1 MAKLDGRAIRF
12 AAGLAIAALT
22 IAASPAKSGRSGQ
35 PLAALARLQP
45 GLWQI
50 RELSND
56 RAVPQSI
63 CIVDPTML
71 LQVKHYKEPC
81 SRLVIADQADGA
93 TVHYTCPANGFG
105 RTSLRVE
112 TSRLAK
118 IDTQGIIDK
127 TPFAFRAEA
136 RLVGPCSPKRSA
148 RR

>member
-1 MAKLDGRAIRF
+1 MGKLDVRAIRF
-12 AAGLAIAALT
+12 CAGLAIGAIA
-22 IAASPAKSGRSGQ
+22 IAASPPKSGQ
-35 PLAALARLQP
+35 PLAALSRLQP

-50 RELSND
+50 RELGND
-56 RAVPQSI
+56 RATPQSI
-63 CIVDPTML
+63 CIADPTML

-81 SRLVIADQADGA
+81 SRLVIADEADQA

-118 IDTQGIIDK
+118 IDTQGIVDK

-136 RLVGPCSPKRSA
+136 RLVGPCAPKRSA